1 MIIKIKDYKD
11 GNFTTIS
18 NNLTRDNSISLT
30 ARGLMAYMLGC
41 SEDWNFTQQGLEKA
55 TNSTRTTIENAIKEL
70 EEAGYVIKSQNRSKG
85 KFGST
90 NWTIS
95 ETPDLRDNEPFGSI

>member
-1 MIIKIKDYKD
+1 MIIKIKDYPE
-11 GNFTTIS
+11 GNFTTLS
-18 NNLTRDNSISLT
+18 NNLTRDNTISLT

-70 EEAGYVIKSQNRSKG
+70 EKAGYVVKCQNRNKG
-85 KFGST
+85 KFGDS

-95 ETPDLRDNEPFGSI
+95 EIPNLNDDEPFGSI